1 MDNPLSTNFYF
12 NNFNNSQEQGLIES
26 LVMESI
32 KIYGHDVFYCP
43 RTLVA
48 KDDIYGEDALSS
60 YNTNFEIDMY
70 IRSYDS
76 YEGDGQFLSKFN
88 LEIRDQVTFTVSV
101 RNFNDEIGQ
110 YVALDRPQEGD
121 LVYLPMAERLM
132 IIKYVNKTPIF
143 YQMGSIQMYDLVC
156 EVFEYSSERLNTGIE
171 AIDKIEQK
179 NSIAME
185 TYGLLTTDGFVITT
199 QDGFQII
206 QSGYDFQTQV
216 GDSFEDN
223 TEMQLEGEDI
233 LDWTQIDPFSE
244 GAV

>member
-1 MDNPLSTNFYF
+1 VSTNFYF
-12 NNFNNSQEQGLIES
+12 NNFNNSQEQVLIEN

-32 KIYGHDVFYCP
+32 KMYGHDVFYCP

-60 YNTNFEIDMY
+60 YNTNFQIDMY

-101 RNFNDEIGQ
+101 RNFNDEVGQ
-110 YVALDRPQEGD
+110 YVALERPQEGD
-121 LVYLPMAERLM
+121 LVYLPMADRLM

-143 YQMGSIQMYDLVC
+143 YQMGSIQMYDVVC
-156 EVFEYSSERLNTGIE
+156 EMFEYSSEVLNTGVE
-171 AIDKIEQK
+171 AIDKIEQQ

-185 TYGLLTTDGFVITT
+185 TYGLTTANGFVITT

-223 TEMQLEGEDI
+223 TEIELEGDSI

-244 GAV
+244 GTA

>member
-1 MDNPLSTNFYF
+1 
-12 NNFNNSQEQGLIES
+12 
-26 LVMESI
+26 MESI

-60 YNTNFEIDMY
+60 YNTNFQIDMY

-110 YVALDRPQEGD
+110 YVALERPQEGD
-121 LVYLPMAERLM
+121 LVYLPMADRLM

-143 YQMGSIQMYDLVC
+143 YQMGSIQMYDVVC
-156 EVFEYSSERLNTGIE
+156 EMFEYSSEVLNTGIE
-171 AIDKIEQK
+171 AIDKIEQQ

-185 TYGLLTTDGFVITT
+185 TYGLTTANGFVITT

-206 QSGYDFQTQV
+206 QSGYDFQTQA
-216 GDSFEDN
+216 GDVFEDN
-223 TEMQLEGEDI
+223 TEIELEGDSI

-244 GAV
+244 GTV

>member
-1 MDNPLSTNFYF
+1 MSTNFYF
-12 NNFNNSQEQGLIES
+12 NNFNNSQEQVLIEN

-32 KIYGHDVFYCP
+32 KMYGHDVFYCP

-48 KDDIYGEDALSS
+48 KDDIYSEDALSS
-60 YNTNFEIDMY
+60 YNTNFQIDMY

-76 YEGDGQFLSKFN
+76 YEGDSQFLSKFN

-101 RNFNDEIGQ
+101 RNFNDEVGQ
-110 YVALDRPQEGD
+110 YVALERPQEGD
-121 LVYLPMAERLM
+121 LVYLPMADRLM

-143 YQMGSIQMYDLVC
+143 YQMGSIQMYDVVC
-156 EVFEYSSERLNTGIE
+156 EMFEYSSEVLNTGVE
-171 AIDKIEQK
+171 AIDKIEQQ

-185 TYGLLTTDGFVITT
+185 TYGLTTANGFVITT

-206 QSGYDFQTQV
+206 QSGYDFQTQA

-223 TEMQLEGEDI
+223 TEIELEGDSI

-244 GAV
+244 GTA